1 MTILSHSDIGK
12 FIRVLQA
19 ERGMTNEQLAKEMNV
34 SRQTVTNW
42 RNANDMKLS
51 VFVSVLD
58 VLGAKPG
65 DFFN

>member
-1 MTILSHSDIGK
+1 MTCHSDIGK

-19 ERGMTNEQLAKEMNV
+19 ERGMTNEQLAKEMGV

-65 DFFN
+65 DFFK

>member
-1 MTILSHSDIGK
+1 MTCHSDIGK

-19 ERGMTNEQLAKEMNV
+19 ERGMTNEQLAKEMGV

-51 VFVSVLD
+51 GFVSVLS

>member
-1 MTILSHSDIGK
+1 MTCHSDIGK

-19 ERGMTNEQLAKEMNV
+19 ERGMTNEQLAKEMGV

>member
-19 ERGMTNEQLAKEMNV
+19 ERGMTNEQLAKEMGV

-65 DFFN
+65 DFFK

>member
-1 MTILSHSDIGK
+1 MTTSHSDIGK

-19 ERGMTNEQLAKEMNV
+19 ERGMTNEQLAKEMGV

>member
-1 MTILSHSDIGK
+1 MHSDIGK

-19 ERGMTNEQLAKEMNV
+19 ERGMTNEQLAKEMGV
-34 SRQTVTNW
+34 SRQTVTNY
-42 RNANDMKLS
+42 RNANDMKIS
-51 VFVSVLD
+51 TFITVLD

>member
-1 MTILSHSDIGK
+1 MMIPSHSDIGK

-19 ERGMTNEQLAKEMNV
+19 ERGMTNEQLAKEMGV

>member
-1 MTILSHSDIGK
+1 MMTCHSDIGK

-19 ERGMTNEQLAKEMNV
+19 ERGMTNEQLAKEMGV

-51 VFVSVLD
+51 VFVSVLS

>member
-1 MTILSHSDIGK
+1 MTSHSDIGK

-19 ERGMTNEQLAKEMNV
+19 ERGMTNEQLAKEMGV

-51 VFVSVLD
+51 VFVSVLN

>member
-1 MTILSHSDIGK
+1 MIPSHSDIGK

-19 ERGMTNEQLAKEMNV
+19 ERGMTNEQLAKEMGV

>member
-1 MTILSHSDIGK
+1 MTSHSDIGK

-19 ERGMTNEQLAKEMNV
+19 ERGMTNEQLAKEMGV

>member
-1 MTILSHSDIGK
+1 MTCHSDIGK

-19 ERGMTNEQLAKEMNV
+19 ERGMTNEQLAKEMGV

-51 VFVSVLD
+51 VFVSVLN